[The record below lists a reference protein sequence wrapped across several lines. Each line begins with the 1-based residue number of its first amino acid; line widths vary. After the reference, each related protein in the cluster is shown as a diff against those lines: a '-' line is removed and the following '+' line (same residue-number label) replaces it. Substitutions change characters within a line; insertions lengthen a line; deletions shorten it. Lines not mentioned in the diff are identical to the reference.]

1 MIKKISIAPILLI
14 LAVWFGAASVS
25 AQVRPRLN
33 RILNNQSVDND
44 ESGDPQLGGRRAN
57 RRMLNNQQANGQQAP
72 VQARKKKLQA
82 LVMQRLGLTPD
93 QRIRMR
99 DIRQSHDDEI
109 IGAGRRIRQARTALD
124 RAIMSENYSE
134 AEVRRATEDLA
145 SAQADRIRLQSRIR
159 AQVRG
164 VLTNDQ
170 VQEFHRLERELR
182 LEMQQQKRDMQQQ
195 GAVEPKQPG
204 AGEEDETDIVGLLLF
219 DN

>member
-1 MIKKISIAPILLI
+1 MIKMSAIAPILLI

-33 RILNNQSVDND
+33 RIPNNQTADND
-44 ESGDPQLGGRRAN
+44 ESSNPQLGRRAN
-57 RRMLNNQQANGQQAP
+57 RRLLNNQPANGQQVP
-72 VQARKKKLQA
+72 LQNRKKKLQQ
-82 LVMQRLGLTPD
+82 LIMQRLGLTPD
-93 QRIRMR
+93 QRMRMR

-134 AEVRRATEDLA
+134 AKVHRATEELA
-145 SAQADRIRLQSRIR
+145 SAQGERIRLQSRIR

-164 VLTNDQ
+164 VLTNEQ

-195 GAVEPKQPG
+195 GAAEPKQPG
-204 AGEEDETDIVGLLLF
+204 VGEDETDIVGLLLLE
-219 DN
+219 D